1 MLSSGPEFGSLEAT
15 ERAVKGWVWQ
25 YVSVALAR
33 EAGTGRSLEP
43 TSQPVSQKRLG
54 LKIRRR
60 AVNY

>member
-25 YVSVALAR
+25 HVSVALAR
-33 EAGTGRSLEP
+33 EVGTRRSLE

-60 AVNY
+60 AVN